1 MKEKSA
7 NEMRPV
13 DLRSKK
19 RKAAATLL
27 NLSSIFAQSKV
38 RQSSTVLELVR
49 LSEVRVRF
57 IVYEVLKE
65 FDIGSLMRV

>member
-19 RKAAATLL
+19 RNAAATLL
-27 NLSSIFAQSKV
+27 NLSSIFTQSKV

-65 FDIGSLMRV
+65 FDIGSLTRL

>member
-19 RKAAATLL
+19 RNAAATLL
-27 NLSSIFAQSKV
+27 NLSSIFTQSKV

-65 FDIGSLMRV
+65 FDIGSLTRV